1 MLWFLD
7 LDTGCVGVFILWK
20 FIQLTLKICA
30 PLCILCFKL
39 KKMYISICKCLGKAL
54 PKDLVKCSYRN
65 MLAPTQ
71 KASLLAQMVKNL
83 PAMREN
89 LGSIPGLGRSP
100 GGRMATHSSI
110 LAWRIPQTE
119 EPGGLQSMGL
129 QRVRHDWVTNTSHIG
144 FFV

>member
-1 MLWFLD
+1 MWVCSFYENSLSLHLRFVHL
-7 LDTGCVGVFILWK
+7 CVYYALSV
-20 FIQLTLKICA
+20 
-30 PLCILCFKL
+30 
-39 KKMYISICKCLGKAL
+39 KKKYISICKCLGKAF

-100 GGRMATHSSI
+100 GGKMATHSSI
-110 LAWRIPQTE
+110 LAWRSPQTE

-129 QRVRHDWVTNTSHIG
+129 QRVRHD
-144 FFV
+144 